1 MSDAAKLD
9 SSMRDFLTEAEAAAY
24 CCTSVRNFQR
34 RRDEYGIRPV
44 PRFGRNLYARA
55 DLYQAMNPVAPWQ
68 ASQSN
73 GGTNDPT
80 YHGSRLGVVGVGPL
94 GNLAPRPL
102 RKSAAR
108 SKRS

>member
-1 MSDAAKLD
+1 MSAAPKLD
-9 SSMRDFLTEAEAAAY
+9 PSMRDFLTEAEAAAY

-34 RRDEYGIRPV
+34 RRDEYGIKPV

-55 DLYQAMNPVAPWQ
+55 DLYKAMNPVDSWQ
-68 ASQSN
+68 ASRSN
-73 GGTNDPT
+73 GETNDPI
-80 YHGSRLGVVGVGPL
+80 YHGSKLDAVGAGPL
-94 GNLAPRPL
+94 GNLTPRLL